1 MKKPIQ
7 STIVCVFAIISLHL
21 SGQTKP
27 FPQNVTYPYGYKPTT
42 ISSTHAQNEYTK
54 LKTSFLESTVP
65 EKWKSFLFFV
75 VSITDELALF
85 SIKEFGS
92 CSSFLSIEFKLFLTE
107 PRQTIGKINSN
118 FLNIILLYLTRWVK
132 F

>member
-1 MKKPIQ
+1 M
-7 STIVCVFAIISLHL
+7 
-21 SGQTKP
+21 
-27 FPQNVTYPYGYKPTT
+27 
-42 ISSTHAQNEYTK
+42 
-54 LKTSFLESTVP
+54 
-65 EKWKSFLFFV
+65 

-85 SIKEFGS
+85 SIKEFDS
-92 CSSFLSIEFKLFLTE
+92 YSSFLSIEFKLFLTE